1 MKNFFLTC
9 MLFMCSLLGAKGES
23 TSQRYVYLCFGQS
36 NMEGNATP
44 ESVDYQNIDARFK
57 MLASC
62 NFQSPARTLG
72 NWYEPT
78 PPIVNPNGGLGL
90 CDYFGR
96 TMVANLPDNISVG
109 VIAVAMGGSPIEM
122 FDKDKYAETIQRKEK
137 DGSTPW
143 WATLATMHYGGNPYG
158 RLIEMGKK
166 AQNEGAVIKGILLH
180 QGCSNCG
187 DPEWPNMVKKIYED
201 MLTDLGLQ
209 AADVP
214 LLVGE
219 TERQEMGGGCY
230 YHNTVVAKIPEV
242 VPTSHVIS
250 SEAIP
255 GNGKDAW
262 HFSAAGYRTFGKR
275 YAKKALE
282 LLGIEAEIGDDD
294 VPEPV
299 ILEGDLTIDKRFTS
313 LAEIGTTPFAIVNE
327 QEGKAFYGI
336 NDQHLGYADNPTAFV
351 PTVSGYLFKL
361 EKCNDVTNGYFLR
374 LITPDGLPYN
384 VWGGYAP
391 GYLNSQ
397 LETGNCCFIL
407 GNSESNPNSKHN
419 GQDMENGAV
428 WEMECVADKGFSLKN
443 IGTGKYLKTADAA
456 KYTTP
461 TYFTLCTL
469 KSATSGVTPI
479 RTVKPQ
485 DDAIYTLDGRRVNA
499 ANLRPGIYIVNGKK
513 MIR

>member
-1 MKNFFLTC
+1 MKNFLLTS
-9 MLFMCSLLGAKGES
+9 MLLMCSLLGAKGES

-96 TMVANLPDNISVG
+96 TMAANLPDNISVG

-219 TERQEMGGGCY
+219 TERQEMGGGCS
-230 YHNTVVAKIPEV
+230 YHNTVVAKMPEV

-299 ILEGDLTIDKRFTS
+299 ILEGDLTIDKRFES
-313 LAEIGTTPFAIVNE
+313 VEEIGTTPFAIVNE
-327 QEGKAFYGI
+327 AENKAFYVKSETE
-336 NDQHLGYADNPTAFV
+336 NPQYLYYDTYDQSLTASNVAVHFRLESSS
-351 PTVSGYLFKL
+351 VSGAYMLRCIKM
-361 EKCNDVTNGYFLR
+361 NGQPHGF
-374 LITPDGLPYN
+374 
-384 VWGGYAP
+384 WGYDA
-391 GYLNSQ
+391 YLNS
-397 LETGNCCFIL
+397 GNFSTFIL
-407 GNSESNPNSKHN
+407 GPNQDIAN
-419 GQDMENGAV
+419 GSDWKLEYDATK
-428 WEMECVADKGFSLKN
+428 KGFALKN
-443 IGTGKYLKTADAA
+443 VGAGGYLKDTGKAE
-456 KYTTP
+456 YTTP

-469 KSATSGVTPI
+469 KSAASGVTPI
-479 RTVKPQ
+479 RTDRPK
-485 DDAIYTLDGRRVNA
+485 DDSVYTLDGRRVQSGH
-499 ANLRPGIYIVNGKK
+499 LRPGIYIVNGKK
-513 MIR
+513 IIR